1 MAMTRAE
8 NLQQIRNVLIAGHL
22 TVDQLGVFYREELRK
37 VRGEDFVTEFA
48 RDLKEDASVP
58 EPPLLSSISFGA
70 SGCRKVDGALAA
82 RAPADG

>member
-1 MAMTRAE
+1 
-8 NLQQIRNVLIAGHL
+8 VLIAGHL

-58 EPPLLSSISFGA
+58 ELRCFHRFLSGHPGVGKSTE
-70 SGCRKVDGALAA
+70 L
-82 RAPADG
+82 